1 MEWYECILP
10 LRDPLSL
17 DKQSYHDMEDAMY
30 VQTEDELLGDDW
42 LDTFATEILD
52 AKYDKTDVN
61 DVVQQQTHLND
72 KQKQDLLQLLL
83 KHSKL
88 FSGKL
93 GSYPHK
99 QFHIDIDPDA
109 EPVHARAYPVPRIHL
124 ETFRRELLHLV
135 KLGVLKPQ
143 GVSEW
148 ASPSFIIPKKDGR
161 VRWISDLRQ
170 LNKVIK

>member
-1 MEWYECILP
+1 
-10 LRDPLSL
+10 
-17 DKQSYHDMEDAMY
+17 MEDAMY
-30 VQTEDELLGDDW
+30 VQTKDELLREDW

-52 AKYDKTDVN
+52 AKYNKSDVN
-61 DVVQQQTHLND
+61 DVVNQQSHLTAA
-72 KQKQDLLQLLL
+72 QKEDLLKLLQ

-99 QFHIDIDPDA
+99 KFHIDIDPEA

-124 ETFRRELLHLV
+124 ETFRKELLHLV
-135 KLGVLKPQ
+135 KLGVLRPQ

-161 VRWISDLRQ
+161 VR
-170 LNKVIK
+170 